1 MRKLISAKLAG
12 NILLGIY
19 GLLILFH
26 LLVLARVVPSG
37 VVWGGQLGESP
48 TNLVTQET
56 IAVVV
61 TAFFMV
67 IVASKLDY
75 IKAGKFSKVIQV
87 LLWVI
92 FVYSLLNIV
101 GNIASSSSAE
111 KWIFIPISIVVA
123 FLVFRLAIEK

>member
-1 MRKLISAKLAG
+1 
-12 NILLGIY
+12 
-19 GLLILFH
+19 LILFH